1 MRKHPGRS
9 QQPHGLVHLKED
21 DEGHPW
27 RSGSTVAVLVL
38 QIHVY
43 GQSWMATEQLQLDH
57 LRASPMEAAVGV
69 LCSSNSCLLAGDPD
83 RRLL

>member
-1 MRKHPGRS
+1 MRRHPGRS

-27 RSGSTVAVLVL
+27 SSGSTVAVLVL

-43 GQSWMATEQLQLDH
+43 GQSWMATEQLQLGH
-57 LRASPMEAAVGV
+57 LLTYGSSCGSAMFFRQLFVGW
-69 LCSSNSCLLAGDPD
+69 
-83 RRLL
+83 